1 MYLDRNNMHPYHIF
15 FVCWLVAPPVANL
28 DILLGLMVP
37 SWGNRRDT
45 CGCTQ
50 RTWSPPGGKNID
62 AFGRIWAHLGAFSE
76 TESRSD
82 LSGNVV
88 TAPIQSRNELTQFGA
103 TIAENRARF
112 HSPPLRFSFTLSRY
126 VCVCVCAGVWVC
138 KCVGWANNQHNFTGN
153 STLIRNSGS
162 VHLLFSYA
170 TNLIKMN

>member
-1 MYLDRNNMHPYHIF
+1 MLTGGAASGQSGYSSRFDGAFMREPQRHMWMYPTN
-15 FVCWLVAPPVANL
+15 LVT
-28 DILLGLMVP
+28 
-37 SWGNRRDT
+37 SWGEKYR
-45 CGCTQ
+45 C
-50 RTWSPPGGKNID
+50 
-62 AFGRIWAHLGAFSE
+62 IWAHLGAFSE

-112 HSPPLRFSFTLSRY
+112 HFPPLRFSFTLSRY